1 MSAYSRLPTAIS
13 QAGLKVSTSTKAQS
27 GENAPVAAR
36 YTTGQIMALHADCE
50 ARLVPVNSGKTKVF
64 HDSRPAPLSE
74 LAPTVELTQ
83 LPYRAPAAQPAEPV
97 AAKTV
102 ICCMAPLASVRPR
115 QVLQTVAPSTENLD
129 VTVLRVVKAVKAR
142 MPETDCGLVKAP
154 SAVTGRKQSAE
165 DLPSDV
171 EDKAKPLHP
180 KRRKLAQPQTVT
192 DVAKP
197 SGLKRRISV
206 VETERMVQPKLT
218 EGSSVSHS
226 ESVED
231 KASSVISDSDS
242 ADLQATLVERDVPTE
257 IKHRRIA
264 KPSQVFSTHRTLA
277 GQAGKALSFDPKGAI
292 VLVKVDD
299 DEVEDR
305 DWADIGEDHKKDPM
319 MVTEYISEIIEYM
332 REHEPTTMPNA
343 DYMDDQKGLNWDMHY
358 TLVNWL
364 VQAYYQLR
372 MKPET
377 LFLAVNIIDRYL
389 SNRQVTV
396 PKFQLIGITALWIA
410 CKYEESKVPHTDDL
424 IFLTGGSYTAKEI
437 FDTEITILTGID
449 FDLSFPNPMTYRRR
463 VSQADEY
470 NIQTRMVAKY
480 FMEICLLDHQMI
492 EFAPSRIATA
502 TIYLARKM
510 LESGPWN
517 AGLSHYLY

>member
-1 MSAYSRLPTAIS
+1 MASLADRKARLP
-13 QAGLKVSTSTKAQS
+13 L
-27 GENAPVAAR
+27 APV
-36 YTTGQIMALHADCE
+36 D
-50 ARLVPVNSGKTKVF
+50 SGKTKVF

-102 ICCMAPLASVRPR
+102 IRRMAPLASVRPR
-115 QVLQTVAPSTENLD
+115 QVLQTVAPSTENID
-129 VTVLRVVKAVKAR
+129 VTVLRVVKAVKAH

-154 SAVTGRKQSAE
+154 SVVTGRKQSAE
-165 DLPSDV
+165 DLVVESSAQPSDV
-171 EDKAKPLHP
+171 EDKAEPLHP
-180 KRRKLAQPQTVT
+180 KRRKLAQPQTAM

-206 VETERMVQPKLT
+206 VETERIVQPKLT

-242 ADLQATLVERDVPTE
+242 ADSQATLVERDVPAE

-277 GQAGKALSFDPKGAI
+277 GQAGEALSSDPKGAI
-292 VLVKVDD
+292 ALVKVDD

-305 DWADIGEDHKKDPM
+305 DWADIDEDNKKDPM

-343 DYMDDQKGLNWDMHY
+343 DYMDDQKELNWDM
-358 TLVNWL
+358 
-364 VQAYYQLR
+364 
-372 MKPET
+372 
-377 LFLAVNIIDRYL
+377 RY
-389 SNRQVTV
+389 
-396 PKFQLIGITALWIA
+396 
-410 CKYEESKVPHTDDL
+410 
-424 IFLTGGSYTAKEI
+424 
-437 FDTEITILTGID
+437 IL
-449 FDLSFPNPMTYRRR
+449 
-463 VSQADEY
+463 
-470 NIQTRMVAKY
+470 
-480 FMEICLLDHQMI
+480 
-492 EFAPSRIATA
+492 
-502 TIYLARKM
+502 
-510 LESGPWN
+510 
-517 AGLSHYLY
+517 

>member
-1 MSAYSRLPTAIS
+1 MSAYSRQPTAIS
-13 QAGLKVSTSTKAQS
+13 QAGLKVSTSPKAQS

-36 YTTGQIMALHADCE
+36 YTTGQIMASLADRK
-50 ARLVPVNSGKTKVF
+50 ARLPLAPVDSGKTKVF
-64 HDSRPAPLSE
+64 HDSRPAPHYE

-102 ICCMAPLASVRPR
+102 IRRTAPLASVRPR

-129 VTVLRVVKAVKAR
+129 VTVSRVVKAVRAR
-142 MPETDCGLVKAP
+142 MPETDCGLAKAP
-154 SAVTGRKQSAE
+154 SAVTGRKRSAE
-165 DLPSDV
+165 DLAVESLAQVSNV
-171 EDKAKPLHP
+171 EDEAEPSHP
-180 KRRKLAQPQTVT
+180 KRRKLAQPRTVS

-206 VETERMVQPKLT
+206 VEPERMVQPKLT
-218 EGSSVSHS
+218 EGSSVSRS

-231 KASSVISDSDS
+231 KTLSVIPDSDS
-242 ADLQATLVERDVPTE
+242 ADSQATLVERDVPAE

-277 GQAGKALSFDPKGAI
+277 GQAGEASSSDPKGAI

-299 DEVEDR
+299 DEVEDH
-305 DWADIGEDHKKDPM
+305 DWADIDEDHKKNPK

-332 REHEPTTMPNA
+332 RGHEPTTMPNA
-343 DYMDDQKGLNWDMHY
+343 DYMDDQKELNWDIRY
-358 TLVNWL
+358 ILVNWL
-364 VQAYYQLR
+364 VQAHYQLR

-396 PKFQLIGITALWIA
+396 PKFQLI
-410 CKYEESKVPHTDDL
+410 
-424 IFLTGGSYTAKEI
+424 
-437 FDTEITILTGID
+437 
-449 FDLSFPNPMTYRRR
+449 
-463 VSQADEY
+463 
-470 NIQTRMVAKY
+470 
-480 FMEICLLDHQMI
+480 
-492 EFAPSRIATA
+492 
-502 TIYLARKM
+502 
-510 LESGPWN
+510 
-517 AGLSHYLY
+517 